1 MKQSLDVDDV
11 QRRMLDELQSPGLFE
26 HAKQHAVAYLAGVR
40 ARAVAPTPAAVAK
53 LSALDE
59 PMPDAPA
66 GGDDILRELAEL
78 GGPATVAQL
87 GGRYFGFVNGGAVPA
102 ALACRWLT
110 DSWDQNAALSI
121 MSPIASHL
129 EAVCERWLV
138 DLLRLPIE
146 SVAGFVSGSSVA
158 TLSGLAAGR
167 NRVLLNC
174 GWDVSA
180 KGLFGAPALRVVAS
194 EQAHATVFKALSL
207 LGLGR
212 ERVELVATDAQGRL
226 ITERLPMLDERCLV
240 IAQAGN
246 VGSGAF
252 DPLAEICERARK
264 VRAWVHVD
272 GAFGLWAAACVSTR
286 HLTNGAELADSWSVD
301 AHKTLN
307 APYDCGI
314 VLCRHR
320 DDLVAAMQATGAY
333 IHYGADRDGMH
344 YTPEM
349 SRRARGIDVWVT
361 LKALGRSGLEE
372 LIARLHRL
380 AVRFAESLCEQGFR
394 VLNDVVFNQVLV
406 AGKDAARTEK
416 ILRSVQASGECW
428 CGGTVW
434 NGESAIRIS
443 VCSWA
448 TTAEDVDRSV
458 AAFVAAARSVEN

>member
-158 TLSGLAAGR
+158 TLAGSRPGATVCCSIVAGTLARRDCSVRRPCAWLQANRHMPPCSRRCRCSVWAANGLNSWRQTRRDGSSRSGCR
-167 NRVLLNC
+167 C
-174 GWDVSA
+174 SMS
-180 KGLFGAPALRVVAS
+180 VAS
-194 EQAHATVFKALSL
+194 
-207 LGLGR
+207 
-212 ERVELVATDAQGRL
+212 
-226 ITERLPMLDERCLV
+226 
-240 IAQAGN
+240 
-246 VGSGAF
+246 
-252 DPLAEICERARK
+252 
-264 VRAWVHVD
+264 
-272 GAFGLWAAACVSTR
+272 
-286 HLTNGAELADSWSVD
+286 
-301 AHKTLN
+301 
-307 APYDCGI
+307 
-314 VLCRHR
+314 
-320 DDLVAAMQATGAY
+320 
-333 IHYGADRDGMH
+333 
-344 YTPEM
+344 
-349 SRRARGIDVWVT
+349 
-361 LKALGRSGLEE
+361 
-372 LIARLHRL
+372 
-380 AVRFAESLCEQGFR
+380 
-394 VLNDVVFNQVLV
+394 
-406 AGKDAARTEK
+406 
-416 ILRSVQASGECW
+416 
-428 CGGTVW
+428 
-434 NGESAIRIS
+434 
-443 VCSWA
+443 
-448 TTAEDVDRSV
+448 
-458 AAFVAAARSVEN
+458 